1 MIYFSPLCLEYCSE
15 GHPES
20 PERVRAIYVY
30 LREKKY
36 VFDEAKP
43 CQDEDILLVH
53 TQDHLERVKKNKFYD
68 PDTPNLEGI
77 YKYALLSAGGALQA
91 MESALQGES
100 SFSLLRPPGH
110 HATRNSLGG
119 FCYFNNI
126 AIATAKALGKVAKVA
141 ILDFDGHHGNGTQDI
156 FQVEERVIYL
166 SFHQSPAYP
175 GTGIVSESN
184 CFNFPL
190 IPGARESQFLPLF
203 EEALEKIE
211 RFNPAL
217 IAVSAGFD
225 GYKKEGLLNLGL
237 EIDTYFKIGRGL
249 RELNQPIFAVLEGGY
264 HQDLPLCVERFLQ
277 GIKIG

>member
-1 MIYFSPLCLEYCSE
+1 MIYFSPLCLEYRSE

-20 PERVRAIYVY
+20 PERVSATHAY
-30 LREKKY
+30 LRERKY
-36 VFDEAKP
+36 VFAEAKS
-43 CQDEDILLVH
+43 CEDEDILLVH
-53 TQDHLERVKKNKFYD
+53 TRAHLERVKKNQFYD

-110 HATRNSLGG
+110 HATRDSLGG

-126 AIATAKALGKVAKVA
+126 AIATAKAFGKVAKVA

-156 FQVEERVIYL
+156 FQAEERVIYL

-175 GTGIVSESN
+175 GTGLTSEGN
-184 CFNFPL
+184 CLNFPL
-190 IPGARESQFLPLF
+190 IPGTGESQFLPLF
-203 EEALEKIE
+203 EEALSKIE
-211 RFNPAL
+211 RFDPDL

-225 GYKKEGLLNLGL
+225 SYRKEKLLNLSL
-237 EIDTYFKIGRGL
+237 EIDTYFKMGRGL
-249 RELNQPIFAVLEGGY
+249 RELGKSIFAVLEGGY
-264 HQDLPLCVERFLQ
+264 HEDLPFCVDGFLR
-277 GIKIG
+277 GAEME